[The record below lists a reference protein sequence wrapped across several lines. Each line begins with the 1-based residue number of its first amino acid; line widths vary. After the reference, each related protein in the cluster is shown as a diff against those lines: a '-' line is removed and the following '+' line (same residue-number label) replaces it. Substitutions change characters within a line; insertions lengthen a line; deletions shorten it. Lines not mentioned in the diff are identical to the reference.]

1 MLFTIQITAT
11 NGKTLLSDLFFLDA
25 LTELHQKLSF
35 LLVDEVKKAF
45 RNGFS
50 IQICSSERMVIE
62 AHYQSLEEVQL
73 NKTKIYEQIIQ
84 KQHEYIAQ
92 SQG

>member
-1 MLFTIQITAT
+1 MFTIQIIAT
-11 NGKTLLSDLFFLDA
+11 NGEILLSDLFFMDS

-35 LLVDEVKKAF
+35 LVVEEVERTIK
-45 RNGFS
+45 NGFS
-50 IQICSSERMVIE
+50 IQISSSERTVIE
-62 AHYQSLEEVQL
+62 THFQSLEEVQL

-92 SQG
+92 HQG